1 MNKSA
6 KIVFIVAAVMTLVG
20 IIICIA
26 AYATASN
33 KGNLGFDVNI
43 KATVTTTE
51 CDTAYS
57 SITIVTG
64 STAVTSKASHCS
76 MGVPVE
82 PAWEAANDPPLR
94 NFLHFYPVGWGT
106 GSTTT
111 EGTYTITSSLDLWVV
126 DSGEEI
132 GEAVGGIM
140 AAGAIMVVGII
151 IFVVGLIL
159 SCVGCCCLCMG
170 EKS

>member
-1 MNKSA
+1 MGNVKTGDLTVSA
-6 KIVFIVAAVMTLVG
+6 
-20 IIICIA
+20 
-26 AYATASN
+26 N

-43 KATVTTTE
+43 LATVTTAD
-51 CDTAYS
+51 CDTAYTG
-57 SITIVTG
+57 ITIVTG
-64 STAVTSKASHCS
+64 STAVTSKSSHCS
-76 MGVPVE
+76 FAVPVE
-82 PAWEAANDPPLR
+82 PVWEAANDPPLR
-94 NFLHFYPVGWGT
+94 NFLHFYPNGWGT
-106 GSTTT
+106 GTTT
-111 EGTYTITSSLDLWVV
+111 EGTYMITSTLDLWVV

-140 AAGAIMVVGII
+140 AAGAIMIVGII

>member
-1 MNKSA
+1 M
-6 KIVFIVAAVMTLVG
+6 G
-20 IIICIA
+20 
-26 AYATASN
+26 
-33 KGNLGFDVNI
+33 
-43 KATVTTTE
+43 
-51 CDTAYS
+51 
-57 SITIVTG
+57 
-64 STAVTSKASHCS
+64 
-76 MGVPVE
+76 GVPVE

-94 NFLHFYPVGWGT
+94 NFLHFYPNGWGT
-106 GSTTT
+106 GATT

-159 SCVGCCCLCMG
+159 SPQGASQVCASHRQQTSGYTCLPVGAQSG
-170 EKS
+170 W